1 MLKLRSFFDLM
12 MDNWKPASAL
22 IYTLIC
28 VFDFVVFPCWVGWNR
43 LPLADFVNATDGLD
57 ISLRTALSEYVYRAY
72 SPYTLAGGGLFHLSF
87 GALLTGV
94 AVTNKVTQIVDDR
107 RKKDDTDQSVAS

>member
-1 MLKLRSFFDLM
+1 MGKITELFKWM
-12 MDNWKPASAL
+12 MEYWKPACAL
-22 IYTLIC
+22 IYTMIC
-28 VFDFVVFPCWVGWNR
+28 VFDFVVFPCWVGWHR

-94 AVTNKVTQIVDDR
+94 AVTNKVTQVIDDR
-107 RKKDDTDQSVAS
+107 RKKDPSEE